1 MKTIENAIDH
11 QMTVALR
18 IRPFN
23 MMETKNRAQCITHQL
38 GPQTVLLKD
47 PGEDPYD
54 VLRSSRTRE
63 TTFTFNHVFDQAAT
77 QENVYDSTMKNI
89 VDDILAG
96 YNAAIFAYGPTGT
109 GKTYTMMGKPR
120 EPGLMY
126 LTLKDLFKTIEE
138 TGRRDNFSVSL
149 SYAEIYNETIRDL
162 LRPNSGSLALREDPY
177 GNPKIVGITALSP
190 STPEEAMTMLKTG
203 NKRRSETTTAANKTS
218 SRSHA
223 VLQVTVKQ
231 TGSDGVSTGRL
242 YMVDLAGSER
252 ASQTTNSGKTMKEE
266 GYINRSLLA
275 LRNCIM
281 ALRER
286 PGSHINYRDSKLTW
300 LLKGA
305 LSGKSR
311 MVMIAHISPA
321 DSAYEDTRSTMTY
334 GSKAKFINTRV
345 ERNNVPHGTAERGR
359 GGNVLQNDSH
369 PPEANHM
376 TRAPS
381 AKDMQFIMRRTMAP
395 LNNLPRMVPL
405 AKNLQSAHEISATAR
420 ASANSYTFQE
430 LARRWL

>member
-1 MKTIENAIDH
+1 MNTEQKNAIDH
-11 QMTVALR
+11 QVTVALR
-18 IRPFN
+18 IRPIN
-23 MMETKNRAQCITHQL
+23 LMETKNRAQWITHQL
-38 GPQTVLLKD
+38 GPQTLLLKD

-77 QENVYDSTMKNI
+77 QENVNDSTMKNI

-120 EPGLMY
+120 EPGMIY
-126 LTLKDLFKTIEE
+126 RTLKDLYKTIEE
-138 TGRRDNFSVSL
+138 TGRRDNFSLSL

-162 LRPNSGSLALREDPY
+162 LRPSSGSLALREDPY
-177 GNPKIVGITALSP
+177 GNTKILGITAFSP
-190 STPEEAMTMLKTG
+190 STPEEAMNLLKMG

-223 VLQVTVKQ
+223 ILQITVKQ

-252 ASQTTNSGKTMKEE
+252 ASQTTNSGKTMKEG

-275 LRNCIM
+275 LRKCIM
-281 ALRER
+281 ALREK

-311 MVMIAHISPA
+311 MVMIAHVSPA
-321 DSAYEDTRSTMTY
+321 DSAFEESRSTMTY
-334 GSKAKFINTRV
+334 GSKAKFIQTRV
-345 ERNNVPHGTAERGR
+345 ERNSVPHGTAERGR
-359 GGNVLQNDSH
+359 GGAVLQ
-369 PPEANHM
+369 
-376 TRAPS
+376 
-381 AKDMQFIMRRTMAP
+381 KDMQFIMRRTMAP
-395 LNNLPRMVPL
+395 LINLPRMVPL

-420 ASANSYTFQE
+420 ASANSYTFLE